1 MFAQTQQEG
10 KLSPVSTLCIT
21 PVLKM
26 TNACR
31 CMGLLFKDT
40 YLLHNS
46 YPAAN
51 QGNSVTDLSGRTI

>member
-21 PVLKM
+21 HMLEM
-26 TNACR
+26 TNACV
-31 CMGLLFKDT
+31 GLLFKDI

-46 YPAAN
+46 YPTAS
-51 QGNSVTDLSGRTI
+51 QGSSVTDLSGRTI